1 MLPWSHLLTFI
12 SLFSENEE
20 WRWNRE
26 GTTQGEA
33 GSEKI
38 AFEDQE
44 KWRRGPRRVPFSTP
58 PTPFPHLPNFHS
70 SPRPGTSLVL
80 QFPNENHSWSRAWE
94 MKCQHMGVSDCE
106 EIMASTLTWPAFGF
120 ASLIS
125 SPGHRGVSP
134 QAYRSGFC
142 IIHISPSFY
151 FICFFQAAFPLFL
164 NIWVKKM

>member
-12 SLFSENEE
+12 SFFSENEE

-44 KWRRGPRRVPFSTP
+44 KWRIGPRRVPFSTP

-70 SPRPGTSLVL
+70 SPRAGTSTISEWKPFVKSCVG
-80 QFPNENHSWSRAWE
+80 NEMPAHGRQWLWRNHGMYTHLACLW
-94 MKCQHMGVSDCE
+94 
-106 EIMASTLTWPAFGF
+106 F

-151 FICFFQAAFPLFL
+151 FICFFHAAFPLFL